1 MIVEVSSR
9 RFAIPLECPCCGATT
24 ENETTIG
31 VTRTPGKRVADE
43 RGLDFPYCARC
54 LAHATA
60 WETAGVGSAG
70 VMLVGIVAAVALAF
84 LTRLSIGL
92 AAFALVIPIAAGL
105 RQSRRSAA
113 KSACGPSCAS
123 PGKALAYFG
132 WSGNERTF
140 SFESPTYAARFGE
153 QNQKHLV
160 NVSPQLTKILEGLRI
175 ARLTVPTPAAA
186 NLVVP
191 PPASLSEW
199 IARIE
204 SQPGPVARRSTVQ
217 RALDS
222 TPDPEGRRELLAAA
236 CRIELAPVLARVDAT
251 ENPGARKQLLLQAIA
266 EISADNILEEL
277 QAAELRELEAR
288 LAR

>member
-9 RFAIPLECPCCGATT
+9 RFAIPLECPCCGAAT
-24 ENETTIG
+24 ESETRIG
-31 VTRTPGKRVADE
+31 VTRTAGKRVDDE

-54 LAHATA
+54 LAHVAA

-70 VMLVGIVAAVALAF
+70 VMLVGIVAAVALAI
-84 LTRLSIGL
+84 LTRVWIGL
-92 AAFALVIPIAAGL
+92 AAFALVIPIAALL

-113 KSACGPSCAS
+113 KASCGPSCAS
-123 PGKALAYFG
+123 PGKALAYLG

-191 PPASLSEW
+191 PPASLAAW

-204 SQPGPVARRSTVQ
+204 SQPGPVARRSALQ
-217 RALDS
+217 RGLDAMA
-222 TPDPEGRRELLAAA
+222 DPAARRELVAAA
-236 CRIELAPVLARVDAT
+236 CRLELAPVLAKVDAA
-251 ENPGARKQLLLQAIA
+251 NPGVRKQLLLQAIA
-266 EISADNILEEL
+266 EISGDNILEEL
-277 QAAELRELEAR
+277 QTAELRELEGR

>member
-24 ENETTIG
+24 ESETTIP

-70 VMLVGIVAAVALAF
+70 VMLIGIVAAIALAV
-84 LTRLSIGL
+84 LVRVWIGL
-92 AAFALVIPIAAGL
+92 AAFALVIPLAALL

-113 KSACGPSCAS
+113 RSACGPSCAS

-153 QNQKHLV
+153 QNQRHLV
-160 NVSPQLTKILEGLRI
+160 NVSPQLTKIMDGLRI

-204 SQPGPVARRSTVQ
+204 SQVGPVARRSALQ
-217 RALDS
+217 RGLDATS
-222 TPDPEGRRELLAAA
+222 DPASRQKLIAAA
-236 CRIELAPVLARVDAT
+236 CQIELAPILAQADAT
-251 ENPGARKQLLLQAIA
+251 INPAARKQLLLQAIA
-266 EISADNILEEL
+266 EISGDNILEEL
-277 QAAELRELEAR
+277 QTAELRELEAR